1 MTRPT
6 AASRDQHPMTSAPEM
21 MASFPLGG
29 IDEGGRFEFATGNS
43 SVREVIWC
51 LLATRPGE
59 RLHASQFGVGLHGY
73 LHLPNTETTRA
84 LIREGIER
92 NIRRYEPRIALK
104 ELIVEANP
112 TEPAVID
119 IRIHYRLLS
128 DDLVQTMEFSLGL
141 E

>member
-1 MTRPT
+1 M
-6 AASRDQHPMTSAPEM
+6 SSAVDM

-29 IDEGGRFEFATGNS
+29 IDEGGGFEFATGNS

-59 RLHASQFGVGLHGY
+59 RLNQPQFGVGLHGY

-92 NIRRYEPRIALK
+92 NIRRYEPRIALTD
-104 ELIVEANP
+104 LIVEANP

-119 IRIHYRLLS
+119 IRIHYRLLT
-128 DDLVQTMEFSLGL
+128 DDAVRTMEFSVGG